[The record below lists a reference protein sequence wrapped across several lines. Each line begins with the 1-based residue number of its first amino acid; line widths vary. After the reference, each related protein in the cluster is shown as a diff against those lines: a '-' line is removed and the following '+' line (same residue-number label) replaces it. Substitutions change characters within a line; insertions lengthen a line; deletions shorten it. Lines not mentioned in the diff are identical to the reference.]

1 MSLFDI
7 DSGWKND
14 LKDKLGFD
22 GLEKENFKNTI

>member
-7 DSGWKND
+7 DSGEKR
-14 LKDKLGFD
+14 LKDKLFD